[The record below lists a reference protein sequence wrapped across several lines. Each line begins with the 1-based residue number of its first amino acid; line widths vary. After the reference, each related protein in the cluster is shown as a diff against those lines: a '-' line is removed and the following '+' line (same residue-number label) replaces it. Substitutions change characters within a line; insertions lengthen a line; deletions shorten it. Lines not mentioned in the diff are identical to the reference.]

1 MTVLDL
7 PTASPG
13 TRRRLPDGVSFGLL
27 MSIVVFFIA
36 SSAAPTPL
44 YAVYAHEWG
53 FSPITTTVVFGVY
66 AVAVLVSLLTLGR
79 LSDHVGRRPVLLAA
93 VLVQALTMLLFATA
107 AGVPELLAARVAQ
120 GLATGAAAGA
130 VGAAMLDLDRARGTL
145 ANAISP
151 PLGTAIGAIG
161 SSLLVQFLP
170 APTHLVFLALGA
182 VFVVQ
187 AVGLGLM
194 RETSS
199 RVPGALASL
208 RPEFGLPSAVR
219 RPLLVAAPALV
230 AAWAIPG
237 FFASLGPVLTRTVL
251 GSDSYVVG
259 SLALFILAAAAA
271 VAVLVFRSLSPRAQM
286 LLGTVTIPLGV
297 GMAVLAF
304 GLASAVVL
312 FTGTVIAG
320 VGFGSA
326 FQGAIRMVLPHAA
339 EHQRA
344 GVLSVL
350 YVVSY
355 LAMGLPAVVG
365 GFLAVYA
372 GGVVAAGREYG
383 LAVIVLAVIAL
394 LGLARPAPQPTC
406 PACPAAG

>member
-1 MTVLDL
+1 VAVLDL
-7 PTASPG
+7 PRATS
-13 TRRRLPDGVSFGLL
+13 RRSRTLPDRVAFGLL
-27 MSIVVFFIA
+27 MSVVVFFIA

-44 YAVYAHEWG
+44 YAVYAREWG

-79 LSDHVGRRPVLLAA
+79 LSDHVGRRPVLLVA
-93 VLVQALTMLLFATA
+93 VIAQALTMLLFATA
-107 AGVPELLAARVAQ
+107 SGVPELLTARVLQ
-120 GLATGAAAGA
+120 GVATGAAAGA

-151 PLGTAIGAIG
+151 PLGTAVGAIG

-170 APTHLVFLALGA
+170 APTHLVFLALGI
-182 VFVVQ
+182 VFVAQ
-187 AVGLGLM
+187 ALGLALM

-199 RVPGALASL
+199 RVPGALASV
-208 RPEFGLPSAVR
+208 RPEFSLPTAVR

-237 FFASLGPVLTRTVL
+237 FFASLGPVLTGTVL
-251 GSDSYVVG
+251 GSRSYVVG

-271 VAVLVFRSLSPRAQM
+271 VAVYVFRSMSPRRLM
-286 LLGTVTIPLGV
+286 LLGTTTIPVGV
-297 GMAVLAF
+297 GMAVLSF
-304 GLASAVVL
+304 GLASAAVL
-312 FTGTVIAG
+312 FTGTVVAG
-320 VGFGSA
+320 IGFGSA
-326 FQGAIRMVLPHAA
+326 FQGAIRMVVPHAA

-372 GGVVAAGREYG
+372 GGVVDAGREYG
-383 LAVIVLAVIAL
+383 LAVVAIAVVAL
-394 LGLARPAPQPTC
+394 LGLVRPAVPPARSC
-406 PACPAAG
+406 PEAG

>member
-1 MTVLDL
+1 
-7 PTASPG
+7 
-13 TRRRLPDGVSFGLL
+13 
-27 MSIVVFFIA
+27 
-36 SSAAPTPL
+36 
-44 YAVYAHEWG
+44 
-53 FSPITTTVVFGVY
+53 
-66 AVAVLVSLLTLGR
+66 
-79 LSDHVGRRPVLLAA
+79 
-93 VLVQALTMLLFATA
+93 MLLFATA
-107 AGVPELLAARVAQ
+107 AGVPELLAARVLQ

-151 PLGTAIGAIG
+151 PLGTALGAIG
-161 SSLLVQFLP
+161 SSALVQFLP

-187 AVGLGLM
+187 AIGLVLM

-199 RVPGALASL
+199 RVPGALASV

-251 GSDSYVVG
+251 GSSSYVVG

-271 VAVLVFRSLSPRAQM
+271 VAVYAFRSMSPRTLM
-286 LLGTVTIPLGV
+286 LLGTVSIPVGV

-304 GLASAVVL
+304 GLASAVLL

-372 GGVVAAGREYG
+372 GGVVDAGREYG
-383 LAVIVLAVIAL
+383 LAVIVLALVAL
-394 LGLARPAPQPTC
+394 LGLVRPAASPAVRTC
-406 PACPAAG
+406 PHAG